1 MNWTKFFKWLGQVAS
16 AVVVFGAII
25 SVIIYV
31 AHSET
36 SDVRHDVAGL
46 KDDINTVKTELKST
60 NDRIDQVLSQA
71 LLKLLP
77 ASGAKGKPTAQNLIQ
92 GQEIITIAK
101 SVNAKLQPSAL
112 EQYGD
117 SVLALSKDPSLSP
130 IAWRSVTQAVTY
142 RSLLNADFTPKP
154 TDLTP
159 WPENDS
165 YRTSVNSQPDETTST
180 PSWSFAVYWGGGY
193 VAEQQSARLEVLAH
207 SQRHGSRVAFF
218 VLEGGRDFIV
228 LDGMYMRDVIIR
240 NARVIYRGGAVKLEN
255 VSFVN
260 CTFELLESQPTR
272 RFSETMLQTT
282 SINFSIS
289 SPA

>member
-16 AVVVFGAII
+16 AIVVFGAII

-46 KDDINTVKTELKST
+46 KDDLNNLKTELKST
-60 NDRIDQVLSQA
+60 NDRIDAVLSQA

-77 ASGAKGKPTAQNLIQ
+77 ASGFKGKPIAQNLIKS
-92 GQEIITIAK
+92 QEIITIAK
-101 SVNAKLQPSAL
+101 TVNAKLQPSVIK
-112 EQYGD
+112 QYGD
-117 SVLALSKDPSLSP
+117 KALALSKDPSLSP

-142 RSLLNADFTPKP
+142 RSFLNADFTPKL

-165 YRTSVNSQPDETTST
+165 YRTSVNTQPDETTST
-180 PSWSFAVYWGGGY
+180 PAWSFTVYWGGGY
-193 VAEQQSARLEVLAH
+193 VAEEQSARLEVLAH
-207 SQRHGSRVAFF
+207 PQRHGSQVGFF
-218 VLEGGRDFIV
+218 VIEGGRDFIV
-228 LDGMYMRDVIIR
+228 LDGMYMKNVILR
-240 NARVIYRGGAVKLEN
+240 NARVIYKGGPVKLEH

-260 CTFELLESQPTR
+260 CTFELPESQPTR
-272 RFSETMLQTT
+272 RFSETMLQAT
-282 SINFSIS
+282 SISFSNGF
-289 SPA
+289 PG